1 MAEYAKL
8 SGSRQYYTGALAG
21 QVYLKFLAYE
31 GLHPVYTKD
40 HKPSISISILGE
52 ENHHHSWSYSPKKVN
67 QVEEVQIFLY
77 HRSSRLEVKFHDAVT
92 HEEIGT
98 MLVEPMRMPNATLS
112 TLWFKINDTAKV
124 LVHAYWS
131 ALTVQEK
138 FHSSPNDLRK
148 SRFTLMTDRPFYVA
162 GETVA
167 GVVIYRPEQ
176 IKALSCVRLLAKGY
190 SYQVSEG
197 DFPDTTSHSFFTHKA
212 ILLGGGDSSA
222 KVMEEYY
229 IWSFNFPIPYNI
241 PPSGVSAGNHYHF
254 AVQEVEMDGSIHKE
268 RELFFGVRRVFF
280 PRELLE
286 PAIDQPPPKN
296 NEIAPKPVFELPTDD
311 APKDHSRIQ
320 VSSVADA
327 SQLHH
332 SAHVGKMI
340 EDDDT
345 TEDSEEAKPKT
356 TKRKKSKKA
365 ESSSSPTGTS
375 PRSSASS
382 EDVSGES
389 SDDSEEQ
396 AKPAK
401 TEKPKKKLSKSA
413 KAGPTTGGAESGDN
427 KSDDGKSEDKS
438 ATKSDGETKKKKLRK
453 SAKSANADA
462 TSNASQSP
470 NISDDEGSPTDP
482 KSPRRQNTEDMP
494 RDGSSHR
501 SRETTSVYTPKKPA
515 VAGGTPEA
523 VGSPA
528 HGTAQPVSPR
538 HKETRVFSRVKPH
551 LRIHIQPSSGH
562 KHLTLPVEI
571 ENTTAKPLTY
581 FYVSLN
587 YIEERL
593 FRVDSSHQ
601 YSTAYRFPVKK
612 VKFKDEK
619 GWPLAVGAKWRG
631 EVHLTLDES
640 CPASVDVT
648 YSPIFSR
655 IYYAKVYAA
664 SKGVFSRH
672 KISKKIVLLVGDY
685 DWNTRPL
692 PVQHTADTPI
702 KFTIFS
708 LPCGPYSV
716 TFNSPG
722 KTNAPLNASQADS
735 LEVSDLIALDMSNS
749 QLR

>member
-1 MAEYAKL
+1 
-8 SGSRQYYTGALAG
+8 
-21 QVYLKFLAYE
+21 
-31 GLHPVYTKD
+31 
-40 HKPSISISILGE
+40 
-52 ENHHHSWSYSPKKVN
+52 
-67 QVEEVQIFLY
+67 
-77 HRSSRLEVKFHDAVT
+77 
-92 HEEIGT
+92 
-98 MLVEPMRMPNATLS
+98 MPNATLS

-131 ALTVQEK
+131 ALTVHEK

-197 DFPDTTSHSFFTHKA
+197 DFPDTTSHSFFNHKA

-241 PPSGVSAGNHYHF
+241 PPSGVAAGNHYHF

-268 RELFFGVRRVFF
+268 RELFFGVRRVFY

-286 PAIDQPPPKN
+286 PAIEQPPPKN
-296 NEIAPKPVFELPTDD
+296 NELAPKPVFELPTTS
-311 APKDHSRIQ
+311 APKDTSHIQ

-332 SAHVGKMI
+332 SAHVEKMM
-340 EDDDT
+340 EDDDAS
-345 TEDSEEAKPKT
+345 EDSEETKPKP
-356 TKRKKSKKA
+356 TKHKKHKKTQSA
-365 ESSSSPTGTS
+365 STPPATS
-375 PRSSASS
+375 PRSSGSS
-382 EDVSGES
+382 EGTTGDS
-389 SDDSEEQ
+389 SDDSAEQ
-396 AKPAK
+396 TKQTK

-413 KAGPTTGGAESGDN
+413 KPPTTGSAELGEGKSGEG
-427 KSDDGKSEDKS
+427 KSDEKSGTKSE
-438 ATKSDGETKKKKLRK
+438 GETRKKKLRK

-462 TSNASQSP
+462 SSNASQSP
-470 NISDDEGSPTDP
+470 NISDDESSNDP
-482 KSPRRQNTEDMP
+482 KTPRRQKTEDMP
-494 RDGSSHR
+494 REGSSHR
-501 SRETTSVYTPKKPA
+501 SREAGSVYMPAKPA

-528 HGTAQPVSPR
+528 HGTPQPVSPR
-538 HKETRVFSRVKPH
+538 HKEVRVFSRVKPH

-562 KHLTLPVEI
+562 KHLTLPVEF
-571 ENTTAKPLTY
+571 ENTTGKPLTY

-612 VKFKDEK
+612 VKFRDEK

-640 CPASVDVT
+640 CPASIDVN
-648 YSPIFSR
+648 YSPIFTR
-655 IYYAKVYAA
+655 TYYAKVYAA
-664 SKGVFSRH
+664 SKGVFSKH

-692 PVQHTADTPI
+692 PVQHTCDTPI
-702 KFTIFS
+702 QFTIFS
-708 LPCGPYSV
+708 LPCGAYSV
-716 TFNSPG
+716 AFNQPG
-722 KTNAPLNASQADS
+722 KTTALNASHADD
-735 LEVSDLIALDMSNS
+735 LELSEVVALDSSNAH
-749 QLR
+749 LH